1 MATKKTI
8 KENPITT
15 FRKNF
20 ENRSKIVKSSL
31 KKAQDG
37 IIAGPQ
43 TEMQSKLSDAMNAQ
57 PAIPRPNRPSY
68 LDSVNPYNP
77 QNNIRIANEMN
88 AMRQQQMQ
96 NQSSSGAMQSR
107 MRDVKPT
114 PKDAVRYSMD
124 PTKPKTTKGVVA
136 GQEMEFTPEQMKS
149 IFRTQKKGGPVYK
162 KGGATKATKFAALAK
177 PFNKATA
184 ADRIAGAKKNAR
196 KKK

>member
-31 KKAQDG
+31 KKAQNG

-43 TEMQSKLSDAMNAQ
+43 TEMQSKFSDAMNSQ
-57 PAIPRPNRPSY
+57 PPIPRPNRESIFN
-68 LDSVNPYNP
+68 SYNP
-77 QNNIRIANEMN
+77 QNNIRTANEMN
-88 AMRQQQMQ
+88 VNDGTKIQ
-96 NQSSSGAMQSR
+96 NQLSLDKRQLYDKQR
-107 MRDVKPT
+107 MADEQYKKALLNRPKQNYIRDDNLEEERSDK
-114 PKDAVRYSMD
+114 
-124 PTKPKTTKGVVA
+124 
-136 GQEMEFTPEQMKS
+136 
-149 IFRTQKKGGPVYK
+149 QKKGGPIKYK
-162 KGGATKATKFAALAK
+162 KGGATKAVKFAALAK

-196 KKK
+196 KK

>member
-20 ENRSKIVKSSL
+20 ENRSKIVKASL

-77 QNNIRIANEMN
+77 QNNIRIANDQYKKALLNRTPKEIL
-88 AMRQQQMQ
+88 
-96 NQSSSGAMQSR
+96 GKKPTGFKKV
-107 MRDVKPT
+107 VKPNNG
-114 PKDAVRYSMD
+114 PGSGMGRMAADDAAFD
-124 PTKPKTTKGVVA
+124 A
-136 GQEMEFTPEQMKS
+136 IMK
-149 IFRTQKKGGPVYK
+149 KEYK
-162 KGGATKATKFAALAK
+162 KGGATKAAKFAALAK

-196 KKK
+196 KK

>member
-20 ENRSKIVKSSL
+20 ENRSKIVKASL

-77 QNNIRIANEMN
+77 QNNIRIANEHRMFDEQYKN
-88 AMRQQQMQ
+88 ALL
-96 NQSSSGAMQSR
+96 NTS
-107 MRDVKPT
+107 KPR
-114 PKDAVRYSMD
+114 PV
-124 PTKPKTTKGVVA
+124 TKPKTTKGIVA

-149 IFRTQKKGGPVYK
+149 IFGIQKKGGPVYK
-162 KGGATKATKFAALAK
+162 TGGATKATKFAALAK

-196 KKK
+196 KK